1 MERKT
6 KADIDRIYADYETN
20 KSKVVDMLIQ
30 RVIDVKLEVP
40 RVVKG

>member
-1 MERKT
+1 MERRT
-6 KADIDRIYADYETN
+6 NADIERIYADYEANKTN
-20 KSKVVDMLIQ
+20 VVDMLIR